1 MKEIICDLLS
11 VGKSAKAFSL
21 NPEVMLTHTHMFTSN
36 ILMILYKAHYKYY
49 LKCSKQNKKVL

>member
-21 NPEVMLTHTHMFTSN
+21 NPEVMLKHMFTSN
-36 ILMILYKAHYKYY
+36 VVMILYKAHY
-49 LKCSKQNKKVL
+49 